1 MDTDGTISG
10 VTTHHLPLPASA
22 HHRPQRSFAQSS
34 KLQDVLYEI
43 RGPVHAHA
51 ARLEAEGHRILKL
64 NIGNPAPFGFEAPDV
79 IMRDMIQALPYAQG
93 YSDSRG
99 ILPARRAVV
108 TRYELVDGFPRFDV
122 DDVYLGNGVSEL
134 ITMTLQALLDNGD
147 EVLIPSPDYPLWTAS
162 TSLAG
167 GTPVHYLCDE
177 TQGWQPDIAD
187 MESKIT
193 ARTKALVVINPNNPT
208 GAVYTSEVLTQIVDL
223 ARKHELLLL
232 ADEIYDKILYDDAK
246 HINLATLAPD
256 MLCLTFN
263 GLSKAY
269 RVAGYRAGWLA
280 ITGPKDHASSFIEG
294 INLLANMRLCP
305 NVPAQHAIQVALG
318 GHQSIDDL
326 VLPGGRLLEQRDVA
340 WTKLNEIPGVSCVK
354 PAGALYTF
362 PRLDP
367 EVYDVEDDE
376 QLVLDLLLQEK
387 ILVTQGTGF
396 NWPAPDHLRI
406 VTLPWARDLAAA
418 IERLGNF
425 LVGYRP

>member
-1 MDTDGTISG
+1 MPTDVPPRVPGLSPRQ
-10 VTTHHLPLPASA
+10 H
-22 HHRPQRSFAQSS
+22 QRVFAQST

-79 IMRDMIQALPYAQG
+79 IMRDIIQALPYAQG
-93 YSDSRG
+93 YSDSKG

-108 TRYELVDGFPRFDV
+108 TRYELVEGFPYLDV

-134 ITMTLQALLDNGD
+134 ITMTTQALLDNGD
-147 EVLIPSPDYPLWTAS
+147 QVLIPAPDYPLWTAA

-167 GTPVHYLCDE
+167 GTAVHYLCDE
-177 TQGWQPDIAD
+177 TNGWMPDIED
-187 MESKIT
+187 LESKIT
-193 ARTKALVVINPNNPT
+193 ERTKALVIINPNNPT
-208 GAVYTSEVLTQIVDL
+208 GAVYTREILTKMVEL
-223 ARKHELLLL
+223 ARKHQLLLL
-232 ADEIYDKILYDDAK
+232 ADEIYDKILYDDAE
-246 HINLATLAPD
+246 HISVASLAPD
-256 MLCLTFN
+256 LLCFTFN

-269 RVAGYRAGWLA
+269 RVAGYRSAWLA
-280 ITGPKDHASSFIEG
+280 ITGPKDHAASLLEG
-294 INLLANMRLCP
+294 VNLLANMRLCP

-354 PAGALYTF
+354 PKGALYAF

-367 EVYDVEDDE
+367 EVHEIHDDD
-376 QLVLDLLLQEK
+376 QLVLDLLLNEK
-387 ILVTQGTGF
+387 ILLTQGTGF
-396 NWPAPDHLRI
+396 NWPEPDHLRI
-406 VTLPWARDLAAA
+406 VTLPWARDLAVA

-425 LVGYRP
+425 LVSYRQ